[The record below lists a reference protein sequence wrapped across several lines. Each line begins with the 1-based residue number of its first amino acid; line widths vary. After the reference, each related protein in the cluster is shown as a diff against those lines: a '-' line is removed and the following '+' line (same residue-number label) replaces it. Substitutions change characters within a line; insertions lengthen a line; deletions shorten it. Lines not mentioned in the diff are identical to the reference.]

1 VRGLVSAVGRLLRW
15 IGGRLAALARWV
27 VANIYWRR
35 IKALWRIA
43 KSSVRNYWA
52 DDGDALA
59 GYIAYATFL
68 SMFPFAIF
76 AVAFAGALVTPEE
89 IDAAVDALFGLAPD
103 HIARTLEPVIRGVA
117 LENGRTL
124 ITTAALFALWTA
136 SNAVEA
142 LRVAFDRAYRPE
154 RERGFAMRRLRA
166 MAFVILASL
175 TFLLL
180 GLLIVAAP
188 LALKM
193 AEAQLGVATPVGVGL
208 LRYAIGLAMFAAFLM
223 QMHLF
228 LPSQRPHRKRL
239 WPGIWVSVGL
249 WALGATAFSA
259 YLAYAPNLAVTY
271 GTFAGVIVTLLF
283 FYLTGAAIIVGAE
296 VNATLMAFRHARRSP
311 RVRPTV

>member
-1 VRGLVSAVGRLLRW
+1 MRGLVSAVGRLLRW

-89 IDAAVDALFGLAPD
+89 IDAAVEGLFGLAPE

-117 LENGRTL
+117 LDNGRTL

-154 RERGFAMRRLRA
+154 HERGFAMRRLRA
-166 MAFVILASL
+166 MAFVVLASL

-180 GLLIVAAP
+180 GLLLVGAP
-188 LALKM
+188 IALRM
-193 AEAQLGVATPVGVGL
+193 AEAQLGVATPFGVGV
-208 LRYAIGLAMFAAFLM
+208 LRYAIALAMFAAFLM

-228 LPSQRPHRKRL
+228 LPSERPHRKRL
-239 WPGIWVSVGL
+239 WVGIWVSVGL
-249 WALGATAFSA
+249 WTIGATAFSA
-259 YLAYAPNLAVTY
+259 YLSYAPNLAVTY

-283 FYLTGAAIIVGAE
+283 FYLTGAAIILGAE
-296 VNATLMAFRHARRSP
+296 VNATLMAYRHARRSP

>member
-1 VRGLVSAVGRLLRW
+1 MRGLVAAIGGLPRW
-15 IGGRLAALARWV
+15 IGGRVAALARWV
-27 VANIYWRR
+27 AANIYWGR

-59 GYIAYATFL
+59 GYIAYTTFL
-68 SMFPFAIF
+68 SLFPFAIF
-76 AVAFAGALVTPEE
+76 AVAFAGAIVTPEE
-89 IDAAVDALFGLAPD
+89 IEAAVDGLFELAPD
-103 HIARTLEPVIRGVA
+103 HVARTLEPVIRGVA

-154 RERGFAMRRLRA
+154 HERGFAMRRLRA
-166 MAFVILASL
+166 MVFVMLASL

-180 GLLIVAAP
+180 GLLIVGAP
-188 LALKM
+188 IGLKM
-193 AEAQLGVATPVGVGL
+193 AEARIGIATPVGVGL
-208 LRYAIGLAMFAAFLM
+208 LRYAIALAMFAAFLM

-228 LPSQRPHRKRL
+228 LPSKRPHRKRL
-239 WPGIWVSVGL
+239 WPGIWVSVVL
-249 WALGATAFSA
+249 WTIGATAFSA

-271 GTFAGVIVTLLF
+271 GAFAGVIVTLLF
-283 FYLTGAAIIVGAE
+283 FYLTGAAIILGAE
-296 VNATLMAFRHARRSP
+296 VNATLMAFRHARRRL